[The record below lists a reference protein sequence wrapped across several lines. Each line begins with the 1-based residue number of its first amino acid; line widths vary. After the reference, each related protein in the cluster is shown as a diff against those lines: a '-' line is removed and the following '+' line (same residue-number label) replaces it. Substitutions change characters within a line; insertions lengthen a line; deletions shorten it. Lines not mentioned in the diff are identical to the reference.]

1 MGDLITFLTIHSLIL
16 VSIFAVYY
24 AVQGIAL
31 MRVAKAE
38 GYKTWMA
45 WVPIAISYLEI
56 KIAGGNPWYLALYAV
71 GIVVYFIGGFTGITF
86 LVIAGIIVNIAF
98 AIYLLI
104 ITYRM
109 LRKYNVR
116 KALFWVGLFISPV
129 MLVGYYKMGSTAK
142 KMLAENAQ

>member
-1 MGDLITFLTIHSLIL
+1 MGDLITFLTIYFLIVL
-16 VSIFAVYY
+16 SIFAVCY
-24 AVQGIAL
+24 VTQGIAL
-31 MRVAKAE
+31 MRVAKVE

-56 KIAGGNPWYLALYAV
+56 KVAGGNPWYLGLYAV
-71 GIVVYFIGGFTGITF
+71 GLVVYFIGGFTGITF

-98 AIYLLI
+98 AVYILI

-129 MLVGYYKMGSTAK
+129 MLVGYYKMGVTAK
-142 KMLAENAQ
+142 NMLAEKEY